1 MYRAKRLIPALL
13 AVLGVL
19 VGAAPVARASVISW
33 QFVDATSVISGHGV
47 VQNSSSS
54 GTQSGFAL
62 SNSFAAVTLLNGA
75 DCVLAGLGA
84 CGASQVGLVIDS
96 NYSTTQ
102 STQRNG
108 IGGLVMNFD
117 PSLNLNLL
125 TLTSQSGVAPNGA
138 TPIQVGPANTVTLP
152 NAQSTT
158 DLTTFD
164 IAIRWD
170 YGTTTPTL
178 WGNST
183 TNPTT
188 YRSVLL
194 FNYGGGSISPQ
205 SFNFFQQNTAP
216 QFVAAMTNLR
226 CTGATTGCNTPN
238 VRYDMASAPEPAT
251 LALFGTGLAG
261 LWAARRRMRR
271 AA

>member
-1 MYRAKRLIPALL
+1 MRVLTALM
-13 AVLGVL
+13 VWLGVFAA
-19 VGAAPVARASVISW
+19 AAPLARASIISW
-33 QFVDATSVISGHGV
+33 QFVDPTAVISGHGV
-47 VQNSSSS
+47 VQNSDSS
-54 GTQSGFAL
+54 GLASGFAL
-62 SNSFAAVTLLNGA
+62 SNSFAAATLLNGTN
-75 DCVLAGLGA
+75 C
-84 CGASQVGLVIDS
+84 ASVALVCASNQVALVIDS
-96 NYSTTQ
+96 NYDTSQ
-102 STQRNG
+102 AQQRNG
-108 IGGLVMNFD
+108 IGGLVMNFN
-117 PSLNLNLL
+117 PSLNINQL
-125 TLTSQSGVAPNGA
+125 TLTYLSGVAPSAAPTLGSNN
-138 TPIQVGPANTVTLP
+138 QTLP

-188 YRSVLL
+188 YRSILM
-194 FNYGGGSISPQ
+194 FSYGAGSISPQ
-205 SFNFFQQNTAP
+205 SFNFFQQATAP

-226 CTGATTGCNTPN
+226 CTGTTSGCNTPN

-261 LWAARRRMRR
+261 LWAARRRKRR